1 MLEVYPI
8 QDKNEQERMC
18 ALCGI
23 EYKVD
28 HMAYSGYV
36 KGELVGVLQ
45 FGIHGDSGYI
55 YDLENVKGIENTD
68 ALFVMGRAALNFID
82 LCNVHK
88 AYFEAPSEGR
98 EALVKLIGFSMQDDG
113 RWFMDLTGF
122 FEGGSCQ
129 CGHDHAD
136 KE

>member
-8 QDKNEQERMC
+8 QDKNEQKQLCEK
-18 ALCGI
+18 CGI
-23 EYKVD
+23 EYKID
-28 HMAYSGYV
+28 TMAYRGYV

-45 FGIHGDSGYI
+45 FAIHGDAGYI
-55 YDLENVKGIENTD
+55 YDLENVKGVDNTD

-88 AYFEAPSEGR
+88 AYFESYTEGR
-98 EALVKLIGFSMQDDG
+98 EALVKFIGFSQLEDG

-129 CGHDHAD
+129 CEHRV
-136 KE
+136 

>member
-8 QDKNEQERMC
+8 QDKKEQERMC
-18 ALCGI
+18 GLCGI

-28 HMAYSGYV
+28 RMAYSGYV

-45 FGIHGDSGYI
+45 FGIHGDAGYI
-55 YDLENVKGIENTD
+55 YDLENVKGTENTD

-82 LCNVHK
+82 LCNVKK
-88 AYFEAPSEGR
+88 AYFKGYTEGR
-98 EALVKLIGFSMQDDG
+98 EDLVKFIGFSETENGD
-113 RWFMDLTGF
+113 WFMDLTGF

-129 CGHDHAD
+129 CE
-136 KE
+136 KK